1 MGSLV
6 VADSGRTRLYQTPRS
21 SREWLEHF
29 RANEEQELLPE
40 GGPPL
45 SEAERE
51 ALIPSIKEFQLGES
65 SEGRHLRRRAAE
77 YAKVSGNQD
86 YLPAME
92 YFIREEQ
99 RHALYLRDYLA
110 SEGVGTVRK
119 RWVDTVFRRLRNLAG
134 LEVSVGVLVTA
145 EIIAKVYYAA
155 LGKATR
161 SPMLGRICE
170 RILRDEEAHVRFQAE
185 RLAILRRDRPELGM
199 RLTRLLHRALF
210 FGACLVVWR
219 NHGAAIRRGGL
230 GFMAYWRG
238 CWEEFDAALLM
249 MEPRSY
255 DRLLA

>member
-1 MGSLV
+1 M
-6 VADSGRTRLYQTPRS
+6 ADSRRTCIHQSPRS

-29 RANEEQELLPE
+29 RTNEKPEVLPE
-40 GGPPL
+40 GGPRL

-51 ALIPSIKEFQLGES
+51 AVIASVQEFQLGES

-77 YAKVSGNQD
+77 YAKESGD
-86 YLPAME
+86 EEYLWAME

-99 RHALYLRDYLA
+99 RHARYLRDYLA
-110 SEGVGTVRK
+110 SEGIGTVKK

-145 EIIAKVYYAA
+145 EIVAKVYYAA

-170 RILRDEEAHVRFQAE
+170 RILRDEETHVRFQAE

-199 RLTRLLHRALF
+199 KLTRLLHRALF

-219 NHGAAIRRGGL
+219 NHGKAIRRGGF
-230 GFMAYWRG
+230 GFPGYWRR
-238 CWEEFDAALLM
+238 CWEEFDAALSM
-249 MEPRSY
+249 MEPGSY
-255 DRLLA
+255 GRLLRE

>member
-1 MGSLV
+1 M
-6 VADSGRTRLYQTPRS
+6 ADSRKTCIHRGPRS

-29 RANEEQELLPE
+29 RTNERPEVLPQ
-40 GGPPL
+40 GGPRL

-51 ALIPSIKEFQLGES
+51 AVIASIQEFQLGES

-77 YAKVSGNQD
+77 YAEESGD
-86 YLPAME
+86 EEYLWAME

-99 RHALYLRDYLA
+99 RHARYLRDFLA
-110 SEGVGTVRK
+110 SEGIGTVKK

-185 RLAILRRDRPELGM
+185 RLAILRRDRREPGM
-199 RLTRLLHRALF
+199 KLTRLLHRALF

-219 NHGAAIRRGGL
+219 NHGEAIRRGGL
-230 GFMAYWRG
+230 DFRDYWRS
-238 CWEEFDAALLM
+238 CWEEFGAALSM
-249 MEPRSY
+249 MEPGS
-255 DRLLA
+255 